1 MAQAVEAKSPAVV
14 GTRSA
19 AVRRPFRRDLML
31 LYAILILVALF
42 FIMPLVWMVSTAL
55 KFESAVFTDTDIALG
70 FIPSEPTL
78 ENFTRILT
86 ASGNTPVFRWMLN
99 SFLVSTIGTLLTLV
113 LSSLSAYAF
122 ARIDFPLKNLLFAVL
137 IGTLLLPG
145 VLFLVPQFLIIDILG
160 LFNTYPALILP
171 GLAGVFGIFFMRQF
185 FLGIPVELEEA
196 AYVDG
201 ANRFRTFWSV
211 VLPLAGP
218 ALATLAVI
226 SFLAYWNDYLW
237 PLIVCQGEGGF
248 GGHQGVTEPARASID
263 LDGEWRFV
271 ADPERLYD
279 VADLPEGDAVTV
291 PGCWEAQVP
300 RPYRIITA
308 WYHRRFDVPGDWSDG
323 RLLLR
328 FGAVMYRC
336 AVWLNG
342 QPIGG
347 HEGGYT
353 PFTLEAAHEVVR
365 WGAENELAVEVEN
378 PLNAIAEYPAMAVE
392 RVLSAEQY
400 APDLPLSEA
409 PHGKQTWY
417 SSQSGLWKSVRA
429 ERVGAAHFRSI
440 IVLPDVAGSHA
451 TARWRVEAMPDVG
464 ELELDLAVIGPA
476 GEEVSRTRVTS
487 TPDTRTGETAL
498 PIPNAVLWDLE
509 TPRLYH
515 LHARLLMG
523 ANEED
528 GISERF
534 GMREVGTA
542 GGFITLNGRPIFVLG
557 VLDQDLYPDTI
568 STPPSRDFLREQ
580 VRRAKELGFNLLR
593 CHIKV
598 PDPSYLEVADE
609 EGILLWCEL
618 PNWTRFTVEA
628 AARGRATLDRMV
640 ETMGS
645 HPSIVIWTIINEDWG
660 TKLRYERRDREW
672 LRGTY
677 DWLKELDPTRLV
689 TDNSACET
697 TETPNFHLKSDLAD
711 FHVYFGPDNGVR
723 WRSMMADFASHPAW
737 LWSPHGDAQPRGDE
751 PLILSEFGG
760 WGLPRLDRL
769 IGHHGHEPWWFGTGQ
784 GYYRP
789 TQWHQFESLHY
800 QITEM
805 RRYASITGYVVTELT
820 DAYWEA
826 NGMLDP
832 MRGTKVYHERF
843 AEINAPD
850 VVAMIAA
857 RRDLWGGE
865 SLIGDVLVA
874 SVGAAGAPGGRV
886 EWSVEMAGHP
896 PIRGE
901 MPLAAWPANGIAELG
916 RLEVPL
922 PAVERPT
929 DAWLRLAALD
939 GEGRR
944 RAENRLRFA
953 VLAAGAVADP
963 RPSVAVHDPLDIWG
977 VRRRVQSLGHRIVG
991 RDEADVVITTQLTPE
1006 LVAHAEAGGN
1016 VLVLVRSSSAVPAE
1030 LDLRRRVGV
1039 HLRRLPHAGWPGQR
1053 SPWEGDWVSNF
1064 NWILPETFPRLP
1076 DRRLL
1081 DQAYEEVAPDHVLLG
1096 YDPVQHRD
1104 EVMAGMFVGWVHE
1117 PAALIWHFEQG
1128 RGSIVMTTFQLAPE
1142 SGPVASTMLECL
1154 VDRFAERSLAER
1166 RHSLEQTTAR

>member
-1 MAQAVEAKSPAVV
+1 MIGPE
-14 GTRSA
+14 RA
-19 AVRRPFRRDLML
+19 A
-31 LYAILILVALF
+31 
-42 FIMPLVWMVSTAL
+42 
-55 KFESAVFTDTDIALG
+55 
-70 FIPSEPTL
+70 
-78 ENFTRILT
+78 
-86 ASGNTPVFRWMLN
+86 
-99 SFLVSTIGTLLTLV
+99 
-113 LSSLSAYAF
+113 
-122 ARIDFPLKNLLFAVL
+122 
-137 IGTLLLPG
+137 
-145 VLFLVPQFLIIDILG
+145 
-160 LFNTYPALILP
+160 
-171 GLAGVFGIFFMRQF
+171 
-185 FLGIPVELEEA
+185 
-196 AYVDG
+196 
-201 ANRFRTFWSV
+201 
-211 VLPLAGP
+211 
-218 ALATLAVI
+218 
-226 SFLAYWNDYLW
+226 
-237 PLIVCQGEGGF
+237 
-248 GGHQGVTEPARASID
+248 ID

-279 VADLPEGDAVTV
+279 VADLPDGDAVTV

-308 WYHRRFDVPGDWSDG
+308 WYHRRFDVPADWADG

-336 AVWLNG
+336 AVWVNG
-342 QPIGG
+342 QPVGG

-353 PFTLEAAHEVVR
+353 PFTLEVAGEIVR
-365 WGAENELAVEVEN
+365 WGEENELAVEVQN
-378 PLNAIAEYPAMAVE
+378 PLNAIAEYPALAVE
-392 RVLSAEQY
+392 RILSAEQY

-429 ERVGAAHFRSI
+429 ERVGAAHFRSV
-440 IVLPDVAGSHA
+440 IVLPDVAGGSA
-451 TARWRVEAMPDVG
+451 TARWRVEAPPDVG
-464 ELELDLAVIGPA
+464 DVELDLAVIGPD
-476 GEEVSRTRVTS
+476 GVEVSRTRATS
-487 TPDTRTGETAL
+487 ARESRAGETAL
-498 PIPNAVLWDLE
+498 PVPNPVLWDLD
-509 TPRLYH
+509 TPRLYQ
-515 LHARLLMG
+515 LHARLVMG
-523 ANEED
+523 DEEQD
-528 GISERF
+528 AISDRF

-542 GGFITLNGRPIFVLG
+542 DGFVTLNGRPIYILG
-557 VLDQDLYPDTI
+557 VLDQDLYPETI
-568 STPPSRDFLREQ
+568 STPPSREYLREQ

-598 PDPSYLEVADE
+598 PDPAYLEVADE

-628 AARGRATLDRMV
+628 AARGRATLERMV

-660 TKLRYERRDREW
+660 TRLRYERRDREW

-711 FHVYFGPDNGVR
+711 FHVYFGPDNGIR
-723 WRSMMADFASHPAW
+723 WRSMMADFATSPAW
-737 LWSPHGDAQPRGDE
+737 LWSPHGDAQRGGDE

-769 IGHHGHEPWWFGTGQ
+769 IGDRGHEPWWFGTGQ

-789 TQWHQFESLHY
+789 SGIRRRFHRLGLDRLWDSVDDLADATQWHQFESLHF

-805 RRYASITGYVVTELT
+805 RRYASITGYVVTEFT

-826 NGMLDP
+826 NGMLDA
-832 MRGTKVYHERF
+832 MRGTKVFHERF
-843 AEINAPD
+843 PEINAPD
-850 VVAMIAA
+850 VIAMLPD

-865 SLIGDVLVA
+865 SLAGDVFVG

-886 EWSVEMAGHP
+886 EWSVEVGDQT

-901 MPLAAWPANGIAELG
+901 MPLGDWPANDVAELG

-922 PAVERPT
+922 PEVDRPT
-929 DAWLRLAALD
+929 DAWLRLAAVD
-939 GEGRR
+939 GDGRR

-953 VLAAGAVADP
+953 VLAPGAIGREP
-963 RPSVAVHDPLDIWG
+963 RTVAVHDPLDIWG
-977 VRRRVQSLGHRIVG
+977 LRRRVQSLGHRVG
-991 RDEADVVITTQLTPE
+991 GREDAQVVVTTQLTPD
-1006 LVAHAEAGGN
+1006 LVTYAEAGGK
-1016 VLVLVRSSSAVPAE
+1016 VLVLVRSSSAVPAD

-1064 NWILPETFPRLP
+1064 NWILPDTFPRLP

-1104 EVMAGMFVGWVHE
+1104 EVVAGMFVGWVHE
-1117 PAALIWHFEQG
+1117 PAALIWGFEQG
-1128 RGSIVMTTFQLAPE
+1128 SGSIVMTTFRLAPE

-1154 VDRFAERSLAER
+1154 IDRVIEDVPERARTAEAA
-1166 RHSLEQTTAR
+1166 TA